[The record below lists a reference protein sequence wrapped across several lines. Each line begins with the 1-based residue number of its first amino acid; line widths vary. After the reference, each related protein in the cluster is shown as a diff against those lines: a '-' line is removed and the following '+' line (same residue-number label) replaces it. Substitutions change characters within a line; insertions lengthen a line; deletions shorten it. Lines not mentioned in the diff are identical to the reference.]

1 MEFPESAGLFYFHV
15 LDTEHSVGFQAFCMI
30 CRTQYRMTVQGSL
43 LKNEEMEDH
52 GTLTPAW
59 APLSAGSCVAGWGAP
74 PPPVKLACFALVG
87 TQHE

>member
-1 MEFPESAGLFYFHV
+1 
-15 LDTEHSVGFQAFCMI
+15 
-30 CRTQYRMTVQGSL
+30 MTVQGSL